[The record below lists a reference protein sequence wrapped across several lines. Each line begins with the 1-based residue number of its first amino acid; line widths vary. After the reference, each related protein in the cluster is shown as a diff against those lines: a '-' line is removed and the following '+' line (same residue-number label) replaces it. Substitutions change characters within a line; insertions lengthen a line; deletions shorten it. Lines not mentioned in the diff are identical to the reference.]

1 MNFKFFSLVSF
12 LFLAFSST
20 LYAESFCGSLT
31 DVRRP
36 IAEREDSSS
45 RSRVALVVYNYEEQ
59 DNRGTPWNDAKLIVD
74 DRGLVNVL
82 EWKLGIN
89 FDDYLENDRQD
100 LRRQDIQVC
109 LKEFRR
115 EMAEDRREILQVAS
129 NPEFILLKR
138 RGAVLYR
145 GETRELTRVT
155 SLLRERDELKGN
167 IARTQDEISRLE
179 EKLRS
184 DRSRLES
191 VLRDLEARERE
202 EPRDDADERRRE
214 ERRR

>member
-1 MNFKFFSLVSF
+1 MNFKSFSLVSF

-20 LYAESFCGSLT
+20 IYADSFCGSLT

-36 IAEREDSSS
+36 LVGRESSS
-45 RSRVALVVYNYEEQ
+45 LSSRLALVLYNYEEK
-59 DNRGTPWNDAKLIVD
+59 DNSNTPWNDSKLFVVD
-74 DRGLVNVL
+74 RDLIDAL

-89 FDDYLENDRQD
+89 FEDYLENDRQD
-100 LRRQDIQVC
+100 IRRQDIQMC

-115 EMAEDRREILQVAS
+115 ELAEERREVVQTAS
-129 NPEFILLKR
+129 NPEFVLLKR
-138 RGAVLYR
+138 RGDVLFR
-145 GETRELTRVT
+145 GETRELTRVV
-155 SLLRERDELKGN
+155 SLLRERDDLRSG
-167 IARTQDEISRLE
+167 IARTQDEIGRLE

-191 VLRDLEARERE
+191 VLRDLEALERE
-202 EPRDDADERRRE
+202 ESRE